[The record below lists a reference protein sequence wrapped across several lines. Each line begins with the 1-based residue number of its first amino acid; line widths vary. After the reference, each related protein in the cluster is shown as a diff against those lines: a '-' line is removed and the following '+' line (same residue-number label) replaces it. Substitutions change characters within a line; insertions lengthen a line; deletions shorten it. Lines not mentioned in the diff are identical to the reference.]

1 MNIQFFDILPYIVSL
16 VTAVGGWFAGKRK
29 RSNDFLQDMQASIDM
44 LTEKNTELVKKVLN
58 LNGEVIK
65 LRKENA
71 ELRVELESL
80 NEKLSNVKTITRK
93 L

>member
-16 VTAVGGWFAGKRK
+16 VTAAGGWFAGKRK
-29 RSNDFLQDMQASIDM
+29 HNNDFLQDMQKSIDM
-44 LTEKNTELVKKVLN
+44 LTAKNAELVKQVLG

-71 ELRVELESL
+71 ELRVEVESL
-80 NEKLSNVKTITRK
+80 NKKLSNVKTITRK
-93 L
+93 I